1 MKTKEQIITDM
12 CYTCRHDYGL
22 HKTQSTSF
30 MDMISSGM
38 TKEEREFLYSQMKQ
52 LYEHHIESIHKE
64 LTDLQ
69 QGNTVI
75 LPQNKEHAVNMMR
88 VAQHYLNSNS

>member
-1 MKTKEQIITDM
+1 MRTKEQIITDM
-12 CYTCRHDYGL
+12 CYTWRHDYGL
-22 HKTQSTSF
+22 DKLPN
-30 MDMISSGM
+30 DMFAGLITSGM
-38 TKEEREFLYSQMKQ
+38 TAEEREFLYSQMAQ